1 MKELIEHATNTIMR
15 NMKRERRRVESKN
28 LLVEEKIEK
37 KDLTE
42 NVVDGE
48 QRLPEDA
55 AITRDAENARN
66 ETTNT
71 GDASSAAVEQQ
82 REEQR

>member
-1 MKELIEHATNTIMR
+1 M
-15 NMKRERRRVESKN
+15 
-28 LLVEEKIEK
+28 KIEK
-37 KDLTE
+37 KDLAE
-42 NVVDGE
+42 IVVDGE
-48 QRLPEDA
+48 QRPPEDA
-55 AITRDAENARN
+55 AITGDAENTRN